1 MKYDTN
7 GFEKIQNIRFKKETI
22 KLIKKIIDKDQETYE
37 NISHFIRASTLRRIR
52 EERLRL
58 RI

>member
-1 MKYDTN
+1 MKYDVN

-22 KLIKKIIDKDQETYE
+22 KLIQKIIYKDPETYE
-37 NISHFIRASTLRRIR
+37 NISHFVRAATLRRIR